1 MKFKAA
7 VLRKPGLPHPYAASR
22 PLSIET
28 VEVPPPAAGEV
39 IVAIKAASLCHSDL
53 SVVNGDRAW
62 PMPIVPGHEAAGVVA
77 EVGPGVRSVKPGDH
91 VALIFLTQCGECEHC
106 IEGRPS
112 LCARGTQANREGRLL
127 SGGPRLKLDGQ
138 AVHHH
143 MGLSAF
149 AEYALV
155 SEKSLVKIPDDLP
168 FVEASLFGCAVMC
181 GAGTALYSTAIRP
194 GQSVAVFGLGGVGLS
209 AVLGAVT
216 AGAARIIAVDPSQGK
231 LDLAC
236 SLGATDCIQAGGG
249 KAAEAVR
256 ELTRGGVDHAI
267 DASSTLDGFSSAF
280 ESTRRGGCTVT
291 TSLTHPSQQ
300 FSFSLARIVA
310 EARTIKGSY
319 IGTCV
324 PGRDIPAFIQLYRQG
339 RMPVDKLVT
348 RTLTLEQINEAFDEL
363 SDAKEVRQV
372 IVF

>member
-7 VLRKPGLPHPYAASR
+7 VLRQSGLPRPYATSR

-62 PMPIVPGHEAAGVVA
+62 PMPIVPGHEASGVVE
-77 EVGPGVRSVKPGDH
+77 EVGPRVHSVKPGDH

-106 IEGRPS
+106 IAGRPS

-127 SGGPRLKLDGQ
+127 SGGPRLRLDGL

-155 SEKSLVKIPDDLP
+155 SEKSLVKIPEDLP

-181 GAGTALYSTAIRP
+181 GAGTALYTAGIRP

-216 AGAARIIAVDPSQGK
+216 AGAARIVAVDPSEEK
-231 LDLAC
+231 LALAK
-236 SLGATDCIQAGGG
+236 SVGASDYVLGDAG
-249 KAAEAVR
+249 AVEAVR
-256 ELTRGGVDHAI
+256 ALTQGGVDHAI
-267 DASSTLDGFSSAF
+267 DTSSSLDGFSQAF
-280 ESTRRGGCTVT
+280 EATRRGGSTVT
-291 TSLTHPSQQ
+291 TSLTNPSQT
-300 FSFSLARIVA
+300 FSFPVARIVA

-324 PGRDIPAFIQLYRQG
+324 PGRDIPAFIRLYRQG
-339 RMPVDKLVT
+339 RMPVDKLVSK
-348 RTLTLEQINEAFDEL
+348 TLKLDEINEAFDAL
-363 SDAKEVRQV
+363 SDARVVRQV

>member
-7 VLRKPGLPHPYAASR
+7 VLRKSGLPRPYAESR
-22 PLSIET
+22 PLAIET
-28 VEVPPPAAGEV
+28 IEIPPPAEGEV
-39 IVAIKAASLCHSDL
+39 VVAIKAASLCHSDL

-62 PMPIVPGHEAAGVVA
+62 PMPIVPGHEAAGIVE
-77 EVGPGVRSVKPGDH
+77 EVGSGVHSVKPGDH

-127 SGGPRLKLDGQ
+127 TGGPRLRLGDK

-155 SEKSLVKIPDDLP
+155 SEKSLVKIPEDLP

-181 GAGTALYSTAIRP
+181 GAGTALYSAGIRP
-194 GQSVAVFGLGGVGLS
+194 GQSVAVFGLGGVGLA

-216 AGAARIIAVDPSQGK
+216 AGAGRIIAIDPSEAK
-231 LDLAC
+231 LALAR
-236 SLGATDCIQAGGG
+236 SIGATECVNADSVRP
-249 KAAEAVR
+249 AEAIR

-267 DASSTLDGFSSAF
+267 DASSSVEGFSQAF
-280 ESTRRGGCTVT
+280 EATRRGGSTVT
-291 TSLTHPSQQ
+291 TSLTPPSQT
-300 FSFSLARIVA
+300 FSFPVARIVA

-348 RTLTLEQINEAFDEL
+348 RSLKLDQINEAFDAL
-363 SDAKEVRQV
+363 SEAKVVRQV
-372 IVF
+372 VVF

>member
-7 VLRKPGLPHPYAASR
+7 ILRKAGMPRPYAASR
-22 PLSIET
+22 PLLIET

-53 SVVNGDRAW
+53 SVENGDRAW
-62 PMPIVPGHEAAGVVA
+62 PMPIVPGHEAAGMVE
-77 EVGPGVRSVKPGDH
+77 EVGPGVHSVKPGDH

-112 LCARGTQANREGRLL
+112 LCTRGTQANREGRLL
-127 SGGPRLKLDGQ
+127 TGGPRLRLDGQ

-155 SEKSLVKIPDDLP
+155 SEKSLVKIPADLS
-168 FVEASLFGCAVMC
+168 FIEASLFGCAVMC
-181 GAGTALYSTAIRP
+181 GAGTALYTAGIRP

-216 AGAARIIAVDPSQGK
+216 AGAGRIIAVDPSEEK
-231 LDLAC
+231 LALAK
-236 SLGATDCIQAGGG
+236 SIGASDCVVAGSAG
-249 KAAEAVR
+249 AAEAVR
-256 ELTRGGVDHAI
+256 EMTQGGVDHAI
-267 DASSTLDGFSSAF
+267 DTSSSLEGFSHAF
-280 ESTRRGGCTVT
+280 EATRRGGSTVT
-291 TSLTHPSQQ
+291 TSLTHPSLK
-300 FSFSLARIVA
+300 FSFPIARIVA

-324 PGRDIPAFIQLYRQG
+324 PGRDIPAFIRLYRQG

-348 RTLTLEQINEAFDEL
+348 RTLKLEQINEAFDAL
-363 SDAKEVRQV
+363 SDAKVVRQV
-372 IVF
+372 ITF

>member
-1 MKFKAA
+1 MQFKAA
-7 VLRKPGLPHPYAASR
+7 VLRQSGLPRPYAASR
-22 PLSIET
+22 PLAIEA

-39 IVAIKAASLCHSDL
+39 VVAIKAASLCHSDL

-62 PMPIVPGHEAAGVVA
+62 PLPIVPGHEAAGVVA
-77 EVGPGVRSVKPGDH
+77 EVGPGVHSVNPGDH
-91 VALIFLTQCGECEHC
+91 VALIFLTQCGECGHC

-112 LCARGTQANREGRLL
+112 LCTRGTQANREGRLL
-127 SGGPRLKLDGQ
+127 TGGPRLRLEGQ
-138 AVHHH
+138 VVHHH

-155 SEKSLVKIPDDLP
+155 SEKSIVKIPADLP

-181 GAGTALYSTAIRP
+181 GAGTALYSAGIRP
-194 GQSVAVFGLGGVGLS
+194 GQTVAVFGLGGVGLS

-216 AGAARIIAVDPSQGK
+216 AGAGRIIAVDPSESK
-231 LDLAC
+231 LALAK
-236 SLGATDCIQAGGG
+236 SIGATDGVLAGGAG
-249 KAAEAVR
+249 TAKALR
-256 ELTRGGVDHAI
+256 EMTQGGVDHAI
-267 DASSTLDGFSSAF
+267 DTSSSLDGFSNAF
-280 ESTRRGGCTVT
+280 EATRRGGCTVT
-291 TSLTHPSQQ
+291 TSLTHPSQK
-300 FSFSLARIVA
+300 FSFPVARIVA

-324 PGRDIPAFIQLYRQG
+324 PGRDIPTFIQLYRQG

-348 RTLTLEQINEAFDEL
+348 RTLKLEQINEAFDAL
-363 SDAKEVRQV
+363 SDAKVVRQV

>member
-1 MKFKAA
+1 
-7 VLRKPGLPHPYAASR
+7 
-22 PLSIET
+22 
-28 VEVPPPAAGEV
+28 
-39 IVAIKAASLCHSDL
+39 
-53 SVVNGDRAW
+53 
-62 PMPIVPGHEAAGVVA
+62 MPIVPGHEAAGVVE
-77 EVGPGVRSVKPGDH
+77 EVGPGVHSLKPGDH
-91 VALIFLTQCGECEHC
+91 VALIFLTQCGECGHC

-127 SGGPRLKLDGQ
+127 TGGPRLQLDGQ
-138 AVHHH
+138 TLYHH

-155 SEKSLVKIPDDLP
+155 SEKSLVKIPEDLP

-181 GAGTALYSTAIRP
+181 GAGTALYSAGIRP

-216 AGAARIIAVDPSQGK
+216 AGAGRIIAVDPSDSK
-231 LDLAC
+231 LALARAV
-236 SLGATDCIQAGGG
+236 GATDCI
-249 KAAEAVR
+249 KADVADTAEIVR
-256 ELTRGGVDHAI
+256 NLTQGGVDHAI
-267 DASSTLDGFSSAF
+267 DASSSLEGFSNAF
-280 ESTRRGGCTVT
+280 EATRRGGCTVT
-291 TSLTHPSQQ
+291 TSLTHPARK
-300 FSFSLARIVA
+300 FGFSLARIVA

-339 RMPVDKLVT
+339 RMPVNKLVT
-348 RTLTLEQINEAFDEL
+348 RTLKLDQINEAFDDL

-372 IVF
+372 ITF